1 MADSVGSHQSPVRH
15 VLPGQAGYCVRIN
28 TIPLLAS
35 CWASTVI
42 LDSSRWSGH
51 LSYLMMTLCQQ
62 VEPWGL
68 TPILQTPKYRWV
80 RTTRCKLW
88 WCRRCYMDSKLLPA
102 DACWVTPRKYYSKE
116 EILPA
121 IWNIHKHTTDKS
133 KMSDWRQSE
142 RVMWAVERWL
152 KWWR

>member
-51 LSYLMMTLCQQ
+51 LSYLLMTISRQ
-62 VEPWGL
+62 VKRE
-68 TPILQTPKYRWV
+68 
-80 RTTRCKLW
+80 
-88 WCRRCYMDSKLLPA
+88 A
-102 DACWVTPRKYYSKE
+102 
-116 EILPA
+116 
-121 IWNIHKHTTDKS
+121 
-133 KMSDWRQSE
+133 
-142 RVMWAVERWL
+142 
-152 KWWR
+152 